1 MTVYG
6 GYWVNVKILE
16 FLHLQSWPAMSM
28 ISVEKISHNS
38 DAVVRQFYINEV
50 HRSEQKYQVIDE
62 LIIVLAYLVMVSW

>member
-1 MTVYG
+1 
-6 GYWVNVKILE
+6 
-16 FLHLQSWPAMSM
+16 MSM

-62 LIIVLAYLVMVSW
+62 LIIVLAYLVMVSWLQEQ